1 MRITVI
7 YNSKIYF
14 IVKLTPLLTTNKNKC
29 WNVVTDGEELKNNR
43 FFSVGQGILAFIFIQ
58 SRAGR
63 WRGGCQ
69 EPQAQ
74 NLRTII
80 MDILET
86 VSQSK
91 VCHEI
96 KRTLARA
103 YFIEAK
109 KIWLRLNFCGI

>member
-14 IVKLTPLLTTNKNKC
+14 IVKLTPLLTIDKNKC
-29 WNVVTDGEELKNNR
+29 WNVITDGEELKDNS

-58 SRAGR
+58 SRASCLR
-63 WRGGCQ
+63 SGCQ

-80 MDILET
+80 VDIRKF
-86 VSQSK
+86 VCADYAQS
-91 VCHEI
+91 
-96 KRTLARA
+96 TSYL
-103 YFIEAK
+103 
-109 KIWLRLNFCGI
+109 